1 MGNHR
6 QFLTGH
12 QLANMLIK
20 YTLVNIILLTPL
32 EASPA
37 LSGQSLASEFKNLHE
52 LRTPYAPQYQQY
64 QQQQGRNLQDEVEA
78 LQQQSDQ
85 YAAEHKYWALS
96 RVLIPPPPPS
106 PSEEEIALARTYFEE
121 PQFLPLPELTQGETF
136 RGPSLPADKY
146 YYSQYPQFQPSAL
159 TEEDADKYFHSQY
172 PQFQPTA
179 GKEDNADLYYNLPN
193 QREEADQYLIQYI
206 PANPQTTYDNVDDTE
221 NMIFDFP
228 KHLLKAKQT
237 KYLY

>member
-64 QQQQGRNLQDEVEA
+64 QQQQGRNLEDEVVA

-85 YAAEHKYWALS
+85 YEAEHKYWALS
-96 RVLIPPPPPS
+96 RKLIPPPPPS

-146 YYSQYPQFQPSAL
+146 YF
-159 TEEDADKYFHSQY
+159 SQY

-179 GKEDNADLYYNLPN
+179 GKEGDADLYYNLPN